1 MKFRL
6 FPRGDDFFLLFEQAA
21 DNLVDGAS
29 HLQDFMNN
37 YETIEQKAQVIKGI
51 EHKGDQLTHEIVER
65 LNRTFIT
72 PMDRE
77 DIHALSTGLD
87 DVVDSIEA
95 VSNRMI
101 AFKIE
106 APTEELKEMTDIL
119 YHAGEE
125 IQKAVHSL
133 RKLDDM
139 MSFCIQIKNLET
151 RADEISRQMISDLFD
166 KEKDPIAVIKWK
178 EIYGRMEAATD
189 RCEDIANII
198 ESIVVKN
205 A

>member
-1 MKFRL
+1 MKIRL
-6 FPRGDDFFLLFEQAA
+6 FPRGEDFFQLFEQAA
-21 DNLVDGAS
+21 DNVVDCAV

-37 YETIEQKAQVIKGI
+37 YENIEEKAHIIKGI
-51 EHKGDQLTHEIVER
+51 EHKGDQLTHEIVGR
-65 LNRTFIT
+65 LNRTFVT

-77 DIHALSTGLD
+77 DIHALATGLD

-106 APTEELKEMTDIL
+106 APTAELKEMTDIL
-119 YHAGEE
+119 HHASEE
-125 IQKAVHSL
+125 IRKAVHSL
-133 RKLDDM
+133 RKLDNLM
-139 MSFCIQIKNLET
+139 CFCIQIKNLET
-151 RADEISRQMISDLFD
+151 RADDISRQLISDLFGR
-166 KEKDPIAVIKWK
+166 EKDPITVIKWK

>member
-21 DNLVDGAS
+21 DNLVDGAV
-29 HLQDFMNN
+29 HLQDLMNS
-37 YETIEQKAQVIKGI
+37 YENIEHKAQVIKGI
-51 EHKGDQLTHEIVER
+51 ELKGDQLTHEIVEK

-101 AFKIE
+101 AFRIE
-106 APTEELKEMTDIL
+106 APTEALKEMTDIL
-119 YHAGEE
+119 YRAGEE
-125 IQKAVHSL
+125 IKKAIHSL
-133 RKLDDM
+133 RKLDGLM
-139 MSFCIQIKNLET
+139 CFCVQIKSLET
-151 RADEISRQMISDLFD
+151 RADEISRQLISDLFSR
-166 KEKDPIAVIKWK
+166 EKDPIAVIKWK

-189 RCEDIANII
+189 RCEDIANVI

>member
-1 MKFRL
+1 MKLRL
-6 FPRGDDFFLLFEQAA
+6 FPKGDDFFPLFEQAV
-21 DNLVDGAS
+21 DNLVDGAD
-29 HLQDFMNN
+29 LLRDFMDR
-37 YETIEQKAQVIKGI
+37 YEDIDRKAHAIKAIEL
-51 EHKGDQLTHEIVER
+51 KGDHLTHEIVEK

-106 APTEELKEMTDIL
+106 RPTDELRQMTDIL
-119 YHAGEE
+119 YQAGQE
-125 IQKAVHSL
+125 IKKAVHSL
-133 RKLDDM
+133 RKLDGL
-139 MSFCIQIKNLET
+139 MSFCIAIKHLET
-151 RADEISRQMISDLFD
+151 RADEISRQMISDLFSR
-166 KEKDPIAVIKWK
+166 EKDAIAVIKWK
-178 EIYGRMEAATD
+178 EIYGRMESATD

-198 ESIVVKN
+198 EAIVVKN

>member
-6 FPRGDDFFLLFEQAA
+6 FPRGEDFFQLFEQAV
-21 DNLVDGAS
+21 DNLVVGAN

-37 YETIEQKAQVIKGI
+37 YENIEHKAETIKDI
-51 EHKGDQLTHEIVER
+51 EHKGDRLTHEIVEK

-72 PMDRE
+72 PIDRE
-77 DIHALSTGLD
+77 DIHALTSGLD

-106 APTEELKEMTDIL
+106 APTAALKQMTDIL
-119 YHAGEE
+119 CRAAEE

-133 RKLDDM
+133 RKLDHLM
-139 MSFCIQIKNLET
+139 TFCIEIKNW
-151 RADEISRQMISDLFD
+151 DFCFI
-166 KEKDPIAVIKWK
+166 
-178 EIYGRMEAATD
+178 
-189 RCEDIANII
+189 
-198 ESIVVKN
+198 
-205 A
+205 